1 MVRSAVVLNYMGK
14 ILIII
19 GIAQLSL
26 VLCALIYSEPIVIQL
41 LISALITI
49 TAGFMLSKTFA
60 HNHSINYREGFAIV
74 TLGWIAASLFGT
86 LPFIISGYIPS
97 FADAFFETVSG
108 FTTTGASILTDVEAL
123 PKSLL
128 FWRSLTQWLGG
139 MGIMALFIA
148 IIVGLGVRA
157 NQIFRAEVPGPVSNK
172 ISPRV
177 RDTAR
182 SLWLTYVVMSGVL
195 FLLLWAFGM
204 DIFDS
209 LCHTFSTMATGGFST
224 KNQSIGYYS
233 SPYIQWTIT
242 LFMFLAGAN
251 FALHYM
257 VYKKKTI
264 YQYWKDKEFKLYSFI
279 IIVSSIITFFG
290 ILNISS
296 GEEKIRA
303 AFFQVVSIIT
313 TTGYATADFDL
324 WAPMGKGI
332 LLLLMFVGACA
343 GSTAGG
349 IKVGRYLIML
359 QRGKIELQQMVHP
372 KAIIPL
378 RLGDRVINDALVI
391 NVLQFFFLYIFIVLI
406 SSLIMNIIGLD
417 YVSGLTAVLTCIGN
431 IGPGFGLIG
440 PTKNFGFLSDT
451 AKYLLSLLMLLGRLE
466 IYPFL
471 ILFVPQYWKE

>member
-1 MVRSAVVLNYMGK
+1 LDKSSNLVDVKG
-14 ILIII
+14 IINQNST
-19 GIAQLSL
+19 GYYALRPYCGFKEHGFCYYAKSSLSR
-26 VLCALIYSEPIVIQL
+26 
-41 LISALITI
+41 
-49 TAGFMLSKTFA
+49 TFA
-60 HNHSINYREGFAIV
+60 HNHGINYREGFAIV

-97 FADAFFETVSG
+97 FADALFETVSG

-172 ISPRV
+172 ISPRI

-182 SLWLTYVVMSGVL
+182 SLWLTYVVLSGVL
-195 FLLLWAFGM
+195 FLLLSAFGM

-257 VYKKKTI
+257 VYKEKTI
-264 YQYWKDKEFKLYSFI
+264 SQYWQDKEFKLYSFI
-279 IIVSSIITFFG
+279 IIVSSMITFLG
-290 ILNISS
+290 ILHISG
-296 GEEKIRA
+296 GEEKFRA
-303 AFFQVVSIIT
+303 AVFQVVSIIT

-332 LLLLMFVGACA
+332 LLLLMLVGACA
-343 GSTAGG
+343 GSTSGG

-359 QRGKIELQQMVHP
+359 QRAKIELQQMVHP
-372 KAIIPL
+372 KAMMPL
-378 RLGDRVINDALVI
+378 RLGDRVITDALVI
-391 NVLQFFFLYIFIVLI
+391 NVLQFFFIYIFIVLV
-406 SSLIMNIIGLD
+406 STLIMNIMGLD

-431 IGPGFGLIG
+431 IGPGFGLVG
-440 PTKNFGFLSDT
+440 PTRNFGFLSDT

>member
-1 MVRSAVVLNYMGK
+1 MGK

-19 GIAQLSL
+19 GIAQLSV
-26 VLCALIYSEPIVIQL
+26 VLCALIYSEPNIIRL
-41 LISALITI
+41 FISALITI
-49 TAGFMLSKTFA
+49 ITGFILSRTFA
-60 HNHSINYREGFAIV
+60 HNHGINYREGFAIV

-97 FADAFFETVSG
+97 FADALFETVSG

-172 ISPRV
+172 ISPRI

-182 SLWLTYVVMSGVL
+182 SLWLTYVVLSGVL
-195 FLLLWAFGM
+195 FLLLSAFGM

-257 VYKKKTI
+257 VYKEKTI
-264 YQYWKDKEFKLYSFI
+264 SQYWQDKEFKLYSFI
-279 IIVSSIITFFG
+279 IIVSSMITFLG
-290 ILNISS
+290 ILHISG
-296 GEEKIRA
+296 GEEKFRA
-303 AFFQVVSIIT
+303 AVFQVVSIIT

-332 LLLLMFVGACA
+332 LLLLMLVGACA
-343 GSTAGG
+343 GSTSGG

-359 QRGKIELQQMVHP
+359 QRAKIELQQMVHP
-372 KAIIPL
+372 KAMMPL
-378 RLGDRVINDALVI
+378 RLGDRVITDALVI
-391 NVLQFFFLYIFIVLI
+391 NVLQFFFIYIFIVLV
-406 SSLIMNIIGLD
+406 STLIMNIMGLD

-431 IGPGFGLIG
+431 IGPGFGLVG
-440 PTKNFGFLSDT
+440 PTRNFGFLSDT

>member
-1 MVRSAVVLNYMGK
+1 MVRSAVILNYMGK
-14 ILIII
+14 ILVII
-19 GIAQLSL
+19 GIAQISV
-26 VLCALIYSEPIVIQL
+26 VLCAIIYSENEVIKL

-49 TAGFMLSKTFA
+49 MTGFMLSKTFA

-86 LPFIISGYIPS
+86 LPFIVSGHIPS

-148 IIVGLGVRA
+148 IIVGLGARA
-157 NQIFRAEVPGPVSNK
+157 NQIFRAEVPGPISNK

-182 SLWLTYVVMSGVL
+182 ALWLTYVVMSAVL

-204 DIFDS
+204 NIFDS

-242 LFMFLAGAN
+242 LFMFLAGVN
-251 FALHYM
+251 FALHYLI
-257 VYKKKTI
+257 YKKKTLS
-264 YQYWKDKEFKLYSFI
+264 QYWQDKEFKLYSFI

-296 GEEKIRA
+296 GEEKARA
-303 AFFQVVSIIT
+303 AVFQVISIMT
-313 TTGYATADFDL
+313 TTGYATADFDI

-332 LLLLMFVGACA
+332 LLVLMFAGACA
-343 GSTAGG
+343 GSTSGG

-359 QRGKIELQQMVHP
+359 QRAKIELQQMVHP
-372 KAIIPL
+372 RAIMPL
-378 RLGDRVINDALVI
+378 RVGDRVINDALVI
-391 NVLQFFFLYIFIVLI
+391 NVLQFFFIYIFIVLV
-406 SSLIMNIIGLD
+406 STLIMSIMGLD
-417 YVSGLTAVLTCIGN
+417 YVSGLTAVLSCIGN
-431 IGPGFGLIG
+431 IGPGFGLVG
-440 PTKNFGFLSDT
+440 PTNNYGFLSDT

-471 ILFVPQYWKE
+471 ILFIPQYWKE